1 MDVGE
6 QRAVAG
12 MYRQLMR
19 VFRLP
24 ESLGNWRRA
33 ANGILQGCP
42 LSAILIILLT
52 AVWKPEMDY
61 MPRHVVLTT
70 AAPPPLRNQP
80 HAASDQPPP
89 MPPLH
94 AHGPGHDDGCP
105 LGSRVDTQAFT
116 LGPQPGPHGVSE
128 SQAVVEWMDV
138 SLLDT
143 GQGTNVPKSDF

>member
-6 QRAVAG
+6 HRAVAG

-19 VFRLP
+19 VFRLL

-33 ANGILQGCP
+33 TNGILQGCP
-42 LSAILIILLT
+42 LSVILIILLT
-52 AVWKPEMDY
+52 AVWKLEMDY

-80 HAASDQPPP
+80 HAASDKPPL
-89 MPPLH
+89 MPRLH
-94 AHGPGHDDGCP
+94 AHGAGHDDGCP
-105 LGSRVDTQAFT
+105 LGSGVDIQVVT
-116 LGPQPGPHGVSE
+116 LGPHLGPHGVSD

-138 SLLDT
+138 SLVDT